1 MKFIEPRQLRCCW
14 PMFSLVLSRMLS
26 LMPLSNVVTYVEV
39 ISRSVSIAHKCL
51 DTTIDVKAV
60 ITQLALGVLAPLS
73 LYVTR

>member
-1 MKFIEPRQLRCCW
+1 
-14 PMFSLVLSRMLS
+14 MFSLVLSRMLS

-60 ITQLALGVLAPLS
+60 IT
-73 LYVTR
+73 